1 MTKMRFPALH
11 EFFVPAVEAG
21 LMVAEAQAVIAMRL
35 AGMAGLWPVAPQEG
49 LLMLAEKV
57 AAGQDATMAAL
68 GAGLRGASAP
78 EVALA
83 AMQPY
88 RQRTQA
94 NARRLMGG

>member
-1 MTKMRFPALH
+1 MRFPALH
-11 EFFVPAVEAG
+11 EFFGPAIEAG
-21 LMVAEAQAVIAMRL
+21 LMAAEAQAVIAMRL

-49 LLMLAEKV
+49 LIMLAEKV

-83 AMQPY
+83 AMAPY
-88 RQRTQA
+88 RRRTQA